1 MQSTT
6 DSLVLRDDQ
15 QGICTLTL
23 NRPDKFNALSAA
35 MIAALTAQLAAIHED
50 RSVRVVVIKANG
62 RAFCVGHDLKE
73 MREANDPMHIK
84 QLFSACATMMQSIEK
99 LPQPVIAS
107 VHAVATAAGCQ
118 LVAACDLAL
127 ASEKAKFAVS
137 GINLG
142 LFCSTPAVA
151 LSRNLGRKPALEM
164 LLTGDF
170 IDAATAKTYGLV
182 NQVVAAEQLD
192 QAVAVMAAKI
202 AAKPPEAV
210 SMGKQL
216 FYQQLNQPLAAAYE
230 LANAAITCNFY
241 LEETIEGVD
250 AFLEKRDPSWKR

>member
-35 MIAALTAQLAAIHED
+35 MIGALTAQLDAIRED
-50 RSVRVVVIKANG
+50 AQVRVVVIKANG

-73 MREANDPMHIK
+73 MREGNDPKLIK
-84 QLFSACATMMQSIEK
+84 QLFTHCGAMMQRLAT

-118 LVAACDLAL
+118 LVAACDLAV
-127 ASEKAKFAVS
+127 SSDKAKFAVS

-151 LSRNLGRKPALEM
+151 LSRNLGRKQALEM

-170 IDAATAKTYGLV
+170 IDAATAKSYGLV
-182 NQVVAAEQLD
+182 NQVVPADQLE
-192 QAVAVMAAKI
+192 QAVATMAEKI

-210 SMGKQL
+210 KMGKEL
-216 FYQQLNQPLAAAYE
+216 FYKQLNQPLAAAYE
-230 LANAAITCNFY
+230 LANEAITCNFY
-241 LEETIEGVD
+241 LEDTLEGVD
-250 AFLEKRDPSWKR
+250 AFLQKRDPTWKR

>member
-35 MIAALTAQLAAIHED
+35 MIEALTAQLDAIRED
-50 RSVRVVVIKANG
+50 AQVRVVVIKANG

-73 MREANDPMHIK
+73 MREGDDLKLIK
-84 QLFSACATMMQSIEK
+84 QLFSNCGAMMQRLES

-118 LVAACDLAL
+118 LVAACDLAV

-151 LSRNLGRKPALEM
+151 LSRNLGRKQALEM

-170 IDAATAKTYGLV
+170 IDAATAKSYGLV
-182 NQVVAAEQLD
+182 NQVVPADQLE
-192 QAVAVMAAKI
+192 QAVATMAEKI

-210 SMGKQL
+210 KMGKEL
-216 FYQQLNQPLAAAYE
+216 FYKQLNQPLAAAYE
-230 LANAAITCNFY
+230 LANEAITCNFY
-241 LEETIEGVD
+241 LEDTLEGVD
-250 AFLEKRDPSWKR
+250 AFLQKRAPTWKR

>member
-35 MIAALTAQLAAIHED
+35 MIEALTAQLDAIRED
-50 RSVRVVVIKANG
+50 TQVRVVVIKANG

-73 MREANDPMHIK
+73 MREGDDPKLIK
-84 QLFSACATMMQSIEK
+84 QLFSNCGAMMQRLES

-118 LVAACDLAL
+118 LVAACDLAV

-151 LSRNLGRKPALEM
+151 LSRNLGRKQALEM

-170 IDAATAKTYGLV
+170 IDAATAKSYGLV
-182 NQVVAAEQLD
+182 NQVVPADQLE
-192 QAVAVMAAKI
+192 QAVTTMAEKI

-210 SMGKQL
+210 KMGKEL
-216 FYQQLNQPLAAAYE
+216 FYKQLNQPLAAAYE
-230 LANAAITCNFY
+230 LANEAITCNFY
-241 LEETIEGVD
+241 LEDTLEGVD
-250 AFLEKRDPSWKR
+250 AFLQKRAPTWKR